1 MNPGTIQGMGSTTAG
16 RKVVGILAST
26 APTPGST
33 AIVPM
38 ATYARCAIVGATSV
52 AADINALQQI
62 VSISGRGRIN
72 WAALYH
78 GGSNLNLRA
87 VLEIDGV
94 RLFDQSFGATYSDYG
109 FVMLGGGVAASP
121 ISAIFQPIEFSS
133 SVRILGGLSAAGW
146 GMVARFNAEL
156 YE

>member
-1 MNPGTIQGMGSTTAG
+1 MNPGTFQGIGSTTAG
-16 RKVVGILAST
+16 RKVVGLLAATSPS
-26 APTPGST
+26 AGST

-38 ATYARCAIVGATSV
+38 ANYARCATVSATSA

-78 GGSNLNLRA
+78 GGSSLNLRA
-87 VLEIDGV
+87 VLEVDGV
-94 RLFDQSFGATYSDYG
+94 RLFDQNLGTTYSDFG
-109 FVMLGGGVAASP
+109 FVMLGGGPATSP

-133 SVRILGGLSAAGW
+133 SFRILGGLSAASNS
-146 GMVARFNAEL
+146 MIARFNVEI